1 MKAKRLIIVR
11 GKAMKKFT
19 IAYYAYYYFYCPRE
33 IVF

>member
-11 GKAMKKFT
+11 GKAMKKFVN
-19 IAYYAYYYFYCPRE
+19 AYYAYYYYYPRG